1 MLAKLPAILSAKTN
15 GPDFAAWAVL
25 LFGPDESRLPLRTRP
40 SSRSDWLFCPQL
52 SAASGT

>member
-25 LFGPDESRLPLRTRP
+25 LFVPNESRVRLRTRP
-40 SSRSDWLFCPQL
+40 SSRSDWLFCSPL
-52 SAASGT
+52 SVCFGT